1 MNCSAIVRSAGLSVL
16 LAALTSSAV
25 TVSVGKVQQRYP
37 WNGLV
42 DIDYTVVPDDPAEEQ
57 DPLNDRLEV
66 SVTDLSADPPAVRP
80 ANSFLQAPLPTS
92 AGRHR
97 ITWNAWADGLTGV
110 VPQFKVTMG
119 LKHCPVRYLVVDI
132 SAGLTEEP
140 YPVTYMSAPPPG
152 GFTNDLYR
160 TDRLV
165 LRLIPPGSFIM
176 GSPEGEVRRQAAKEV
191 QHPVRITKPF
201 YMGIFEVTQ
210 QQYMHV
216 MGGDWKSYF
225 KTQAGHE
232 KWPAGTLRYT
242 DIRGSSEGKKWP
254 QTNSVDA
261 TSFCGRLRARTGL
274 VFDLPTEAQWEYAC
288 RAGTGTPLND
298 GEPCAT
304 DADLIAHMKT
314 LGCFVSGNN
323 LTGAAPTI
331 VGSCRPN
338 AWGLYDMHGNVSEFC
353 RDWFAEDLASLG
365 QTVDPAGPETGTE
378 RITKGGSA
386 GCYGDG
392 GTGTVGDCRSAA
404 RTHRSP
410 ASNAGNTVQVGF
422 RISAEVP

>member
-1 MNCSAIVRSAGLSVL
+1 MNCSVIVRSAGLSVL

-42 DIDYTVVPDDPAEEQ
+42 DIDSTVVPDDPAEEQ
-57 DPLNDRLEV
+57 DPINDRLEV

-165 LRLIPPGSFIM
+165 LRLIHPRCTVVRDPMRIVGVIRLAKTRDAVEGRRGDPSVVDTVRKEIPRLVHLADCLDERTHDGSILRLGHEFRLVDEIEREPFVIQSPVTRSQHPP
-176 GSPEGEVRRQAAKEV
+176 VRR
-191 QHPVRITKPF
+191 
-201 YMGIFEVTQ
+201 GDTQ
-210 QQYMHV
+210 
-216 MGGDWKSYF
+216 
-225 KTQAGHE
+225 
-232 KWPAGTLRYT
+232 R
-242 DIRGSSEGKKWP
+242 
-254 QTNSVDA
+254 
-261 TSFCGRLRARTGL
+261 
-274 VFDLPTEAQWEYAC
+274 
-288 RAGTGTPLND
+288 
-298 GEPCAT
+298 
-304 DADLIAHMKT
+304 
-314 LGCFVSGNN
+314 
-323 LTGAAPTI
+323 
-331 VGSCRPN
+331 
-338 AWGLYDMHGNVSEFC
+338 
-353 RDWFAEDLASLG
+353 
-365 QTVDPAGPETGTE
+365 
-378 RITKGGSA
+378 
-386 GCYGDG
+386 
-392 GTGTVGDCRSAA
+392 
-404 RTHRSP
+404 
-410 ASNAGNTVQVGF
+410 
-422 RISAEVP
+422 